1 MPRLFSYGTLQQEN
15 VQLATFGRRLQGHA
29 DSLVGFRR
37 TMFEITDP
45 EVIRTSGKTHHPM
58 ASYTGIPEEHVA
70 GMVFE
75 VTQAELE
82 QADRYETD
90 PAYRRIR
97 TRLSSGVDAWVY
109 ADARAIPDAGD
120 HR

>member
-15 VQLATFGRRLQGHA
+15 VQLATFGRKLAGRA
-29 DSLVGFRR
+29 DSLVGYRR
-37 TMFEITDP
+37 TLFEITDP

-58 ASYTGIPEEHVA
+58 ATYTGIESDRIA

-75 VTQAELE
+75 ITQAELE

-90 PAYRRIR
+90 PAYRRFE
-97 TRLSSGVDAWVY
+97 TRLSSGEKVWVY
-109 ADARAIPDAGD
+109 ADARAIPA
-120 HR
+120 RA

>member
-15 VQLATFGRRLQGHA
+15 VQLATFGRKLSGHA

-37 TMFEITDP
+37 TMFEITDAQ
-45 EVIRTSGKTHHPM
+45 VIRTSGKTHHPM
-58 ASYTGIPEEHVA
+58 ATFSGIASEQIT

-90 PAYRRIR
+90 PAYRRFE
-97 TRLSSGVDAWVY
+97 TRLLSGVSAWVY
-109 ADARAIPDAGD
+109 ADARVTPTS
-120 HR
+120 

>member
-15 VQLATFGRRLQGHA
+15 VQLATFGRRLRGA
-29 DSLVGFRR
+29 PDSLVGFRR

-58 ASYTGIPEEHVA
+58 ASYSGDASDQVP
-70 GMVFE
+70 GMVFD
-75 VTQAELE
+75 VTQEELE

-90 PAYRRIR
+90 PAYRRVL
-97 TRLSSGVDAWVY
+97 TRLLSGVDAWVY
-109 ADARAIPDAGD
+109 ADARTQPEAAKGS
-120 HR
+120 

>member
-15 VQLATFGRRLQGHA
+15 VQLATFGRRLQGNA

-37 TMFEITDP
+37 TLFEITDP

-58 ASYTGIPEEHVA
+58 ATFSGVASEQIA

-90 PAYRRIR
+90 PAYQRFE
-97 TRLSSGVDAWVY
+97 TRLLSGAQAWVY
-109 ADARAIPDAGD
+109 ADARARPTNQ
-120 HR
+120 